1 MHLDALPKDKAALP
15 ARILAALDAAAET
28 IRDLGV
34 DLNDS
39 DQIELCRAMRVYFE
53 IRVRSIE
60 RAARERKESD
70 DPFGLNTPRGPV
82 LVPMPTRGGD
92 DEGSAA

>member
-34 DLNDS
+34 NLNDLE
-39 DQIELCRAMRVYFE
+39 QIELCQAMRTYFE

-60 RAARERKESD
+60 HAARERKESD
-70 DPFGLNTPRGPV
+70 DPFGLRKPRGPV
-82 LVPMPTRGGD
+82 LVPMPEPRDGG
-92 DEGSAA
+92 AA